1 MSDQDRERGYYRV
14 MAGRGSMYAEQCRAE
29 GFIGA
34 DFGIDDSLDG
44 KLTEELRDFNKAM
57 IPIFL
62 RNRPDKTKIAAGL
75 ACGALW
81 NVSKGI
87 QIGDMILS
95 PDGTGSYMVGDVTGA
110 YHHAP
115 GDILPHRRHVRWRD
129 IRVLRSDMSESLK
142 HSAGSISTVANIS
155 DYANEIERLTG
166 PAAPLPIPGSDDA
179 LGFGLEAHL
188 EQFLVDN
195 WPQTPLGAEWD
206 LATEDGEVIGKQYQT
221 DAGRIDLLAESKDG
235 TRLLVIELK
244 RGRASDEVVGQ
255 VLRYIGFIR
264 DQIAA
269 PHQTVEGAIIALE
282 DDQKLR
288 WALSAVRDVRF
299 YRYEIKFDLHE
310 VAIG

>member
-14 MAGRGSMYAEQCRAE
+14 MAGRGSMHAEQCRAE

-34 DFGIDDSLDG
+34 DFGIDESLDG

-62 RNRPDKTKIAAGL
+62 RNRPDKSKIAAGL

-87 QIGDMILS
+87 QIGDVILS
-95 PDGTGSYMVGDVTGA
+95 PDGTGSYMVGDVTGD

-115 GDILPHRRHVRWRD
+115 GGILPHRRHVRWRD
-129 IRVLRSDMSESLK
+129 VMVLRSDMSESLK
-142 HSAGSISTVANIS
+142 HSAGSISTVSNIS

-195 WPQTPLGAEWD
+195 WSQTPLGAEWD
-206 LATEDGEVIGKQYQT
+206 LASEDGEVIGKQYQT

-269 PHQTVEGAIIALE
+269 PHQTTEGAIIALE